1 MESQNKKI
9 HQLVMAA
16 VFAAAI
22 TVTTAYV
29 LHIPI
34 PTGGYLHL
42 GDTLIYLGAC
52 LLPLP
57 WAMGAAAVGAALA
70 DLLTAPM
77 WALATFLIKALMC
90 LPFARKSKKLL
101 CGRNI
106 AAVVIAGVGESV
118 LYSFVNA
125 FFMASMAG
133 FLPQFIGTMIQ
144 ATASGVLFLVIAA
157 AVDKV
162 GLKDRL
168 PGV

>member
-1 MESQNKKI
+1 MGTQNKKL

-16 VFAAAI
+16 IFAAAI

-57 WAMGAAAVGAALA
+57 WAVAAAGVGAALA

-77 WALATFLIKALMC
+77 WALATFIIKALMC
-90 LPFARKSKKLL
+90 LPFTRKSKKLL
-101 CGRNI
+101 CGQNI
-106 AAVVIAGVGESV
+106 AAVVIAGVGESI
-118 LYSFVNA
+118 LYSFVNV
-125 FFMASMAG
+125 FFVQSMAG
-133 FLPQFIGTMIQ
+133 FMPQFIGTMIQ
-144 ATASGVLFLVIAA
+144 ATASGILFLVIAA

-168 PGV
+168 PAA